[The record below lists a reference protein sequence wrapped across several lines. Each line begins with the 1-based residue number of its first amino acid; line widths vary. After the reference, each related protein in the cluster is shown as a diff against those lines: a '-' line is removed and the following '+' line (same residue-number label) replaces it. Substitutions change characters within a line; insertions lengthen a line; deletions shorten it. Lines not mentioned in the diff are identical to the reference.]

1 MKRKIAILLTGMML
15 ANTLTVCGSPTY
27 TDAEIE
33 KRIDEAGEEYIRFY
47 RDGYNELYGTY
58 GTTVAYGGAANTYNA
73 AIDYETDEYETAAG
87 EYDDGAA
94 GIDWRGTAN
103 KSAMPEPEY
112 VTEEAYEE
120 EIAVEEAAY
129 GLVPEAGEAYP
140 GAPSGSDPFVIGDY
154 NTEEWSPIEEAGF
167 ISVRTQ
173 PFSTFAADVD
183 TASYSSLRRKLLE
196 PLAYDER
203 GWGDGEGIDNSAIRI
218 EEMMNYFRYSYPEPE
233 EGEKFGVTT
242 TLNTCPWNED
252 ALLLKVGIRA
262 EEAPVDPRGSNIVFL
277 IDTSGSMFDFDKLP
291 LVKRS
296 LEILM
301 DKLGENDRISIV
313 TYAGSEEVVLEGASG
328 ADRDRIME
336 AINSLEA
343 WGSTWGEGGINRAY
357 EIASK
362 YYIENGNNRVILCTD
377 GDFNVGVSS
386 EAGLKDLISE
396 KRNSGVFFSCLGFGE
411 GNYSDTTMETL
422 ADNGNGNY
430 FYIDCEREA
439 ERALSEEF
447 FSTIY
452 TVAKD
457 TKFQIEFNPSRVKGY
472 RLIGYENRKM
482 AAEDFADD
490 TKDGGEVGAGQVVT
504 VLYEVIPVGSDY
516 DIPEVASRYSGTV
529 QETGA
534 QETAE
539 SEDKEDI
546 SGSDAGAESV
556 NSTESE
562 AKTGTEAA
570 NSTESEAKTGT
581 EAANSTENETKVE
594 AAAEPTAVENS
605 AVDDELLV
613 VNLRWKEPD
622 GEESVLREYPVSMA
636 DFSEEMDA
644 DTSWAAGVAQA
655 GMVMRDSAY
664 AGTTT
669 LDDVYDRLKMDPEI
683 MDNDFKAQFLYM
695 LRVMKKNV
703 TVQNP

>member
-15 ANTLTVCGSPTY
+15 ANTLAVYASPTY

-33 KRIDEAGEEYIRFY
+33 KRIDEAGEEYIQFY
-47 RDGYNELYGTY
+47 RDGYDELYGTY
-58 GTTVAYGGAANTYNA
+58 GTAVAYGGAANTYNTV
-73 AIDYETDEYETAAG
+73 IDYDTDDYEAAVD
-87 EYDDGAA
+87 EYDDGTA

-103 KSAMPEPEY
+103 KSAMPESEY

-120 EIAVEEAAY
+120 DVAVEEAAY
-129 GLVPEAGEAYP
+129 GFVPEAGEAYP
-140 GAPSGSDPFVIGDY
+140 GAPSGSDPFVTGDY
-154 NTEEWSPIEEAGF
+154 NTEEWSPIEESGF

-196 PLAYDER
+196 PLAYSER
-203 GWGDGEGIDNSAIRI
+203 GWGYGEGIDDSAIRI
-218 EEMMNYFRYSYPEPE
+218 EEMMNYFKYSYPEPE

-328 ADRDRIME
+328 GDRDRIMD

-439 ERALSEEF
+439 QRALSE
-447 FSTIY
+447 
-452 TVAKD
+452 
-457 TKFQIEFNPSRVKGY
+457 
-472 RLIGYENRKM
+472 
-482 AAEDFADD
+482 
-490 TKDGGEVGAGQVVT
+490 
-504 VLYEVIPVGSDY
+504 
-516 DIPEVASRYSGTV
+516 
-529 QETGA
+529 
-534 QETAE
+534 
-539 SEDKEDI
+539 
-546 SGSDAGAESV
+546 
-556 NSTESE
+556 
-562 AKTGTEAA
+562 
-570 NSTESEAKTGT
+570 
-581 EAANSTENETKVE
+581 
-594 AAAEPTAVENS
+594 
-605 AVDDELLV
+605 
-613 VNLRWKEPD
+613 
-622 GEESVLREYPVSMA
+622 
-636 DFSEEMDA
+636 
-644 DTSWAAGVAQA
+644 
-655 GMVMRDSAY
+655 
-664 AGTTT
+664 
-669 LDDVYDRLKMDPEI
+669 
-683 MDNDFKAQFLYM
+683 
-695 LRVMKKNV
+695 
-703 TVQNP
+703 